1 MIIFD
6 SMTTTTEKFI
16 TSNLI
21 TVNDYAVLMGVKRQT
36 IFNWVKSGKLKKVKF
51 LGKEFIDKS
60 TLKKVA

>member
-16 TSNLI
+16 TSNLL